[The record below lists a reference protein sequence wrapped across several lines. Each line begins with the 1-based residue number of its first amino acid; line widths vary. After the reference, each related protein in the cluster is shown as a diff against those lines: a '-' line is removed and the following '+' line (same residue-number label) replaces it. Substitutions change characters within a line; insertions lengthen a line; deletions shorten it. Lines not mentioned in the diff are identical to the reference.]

1 MQRGRKCPQRPK
13 HCRIATFSTSIP
25 AKLVLF
31 CRSTLPIFQVGR
43 PNLDTNIKTI
53 FLQCFQSNQWPNVDW
68 ATPIS
73 KNPCLNQ

>member
-25 AKLVLF
+25 GKLVLF
-31 CRSTLPIFQVGR
+31 CRSTLP
-43 PNLDTNIKTI
+43 NLDTNIQTI
-53 FLQCFQSNQWPNVDW
+53 FLQCFQSNQCPNVDW